1 MKVILFASPWFL
13 KFVIKFQN
21 NIDNIA
27 FSDLWSIIF
36 SINSMSMYVMFVN
49 STVQILYKFSI
60 KLLFEFIRI
69 QGL

>member
-1 MKVILFASPWFL
+1 MKIILFASPWFL

>member
-1 MKVILFASPWFL
+1 MKVILYASPWFL